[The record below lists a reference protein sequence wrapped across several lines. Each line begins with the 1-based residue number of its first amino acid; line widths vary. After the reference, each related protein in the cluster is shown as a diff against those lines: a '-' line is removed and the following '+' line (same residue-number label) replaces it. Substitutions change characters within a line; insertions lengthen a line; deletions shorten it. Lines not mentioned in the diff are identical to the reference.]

1 YYLLKMGVI
10 KDEVI
15 ALVAGQPA
23 RPRMMNKIHVEKK
36 IKKKAYHGLTGK
48 DYTQQFY
55 WDNHALN

>member
-1 YYLLKMGVI
+1 MGVI

-15 ALVAGQPA
+15 TLVAGQPA